1 MIKEMKIGNKI
12 FELTGHTYVMGI
24 LNVTPDSFSD
34 GGKFIDKDVAVNRA
48 LQMNE
53 EGADIIDIGGES
65 TRPGFTPVSAD
76 EQIERVVPVIEEI
89 KKNIDIPISVDTYD
103 AKVAK
108 AALEAGCDIVNDIW
122 GLKKDPEMAKV
133 IAEYDAFCVLM
144 HNRNNPDYI
153 NFRKDLLSDFGEILD
168 IANAAGIDKDKII
181 LDPGVGFG
189 KTREQNLV
197 AINHMDDLKVL
208 GYPLLIG
215 TSRKSVIGLT
225 LDLPVDERLEGTL
238 ATTVMACMKGIN
250 FVRVHD
256 IKENVRT
263 IKMTEAILNS
273 FEPPVNEPQ
282 PVYGPPK

>member
-1 MIKEMKIGNKI
+1 MIKEMKIGNRI
-12 FELTGHTYVMGI
+12 FDLAGHTYVMGI

-34 GGKFIDKDVAVNRA
+34 GGMFIDKDVAVKRA
-48 LQMNE
+48 LQMIE

-89 KKNIDIPISVDTYD
+89 KKNIDIPVSVDTYD

-133 IAEYDAFCVLM
+133 IADYDAFCVLM

-168 IANAAGIDKDKII
+168 IANVAGIDKDKII

-208 GYPLLIG
+208 GYPLLLG

>member
-1 MIKEMKIGNKI
+1 MIKEMKIGNRI
-12 FELTGHTYVMGI
+12 FDLAGHTYVMGI

-34 GGKFIDKDVAVNRA
+34 GGMFIDKDVAVKRA
-48 LQMNE
+48 LQMIE

-208 GYPLLIG
+208 GYPLLLG